1 GIPAGERGPD
11 GRYPEG
17 TINARVDQRLRE
29 MAETLQRFGREE
41 RGERKAPEAREEGR
55 GHAGGGNMSVE

>member
-1 GIPAGERGPD
+1 
-11 GRYPEG
+11 
-17 TINARVDQRLRE
+17 VDQRLRE

-55 GHAGGGNMSVE
+55 GNAGGGNMSVE